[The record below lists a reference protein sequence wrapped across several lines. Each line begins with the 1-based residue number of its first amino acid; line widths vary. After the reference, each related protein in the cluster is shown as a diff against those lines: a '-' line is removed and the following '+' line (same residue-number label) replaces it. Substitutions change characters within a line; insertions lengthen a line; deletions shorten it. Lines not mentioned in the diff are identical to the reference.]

1 MQLKKLSL
9 SLCLALAAPSM
20 AADAADWNKGSSI
33 KDYRAGVPV
42 PVPVPVA
49 DTFKWYLR
57 ADVGGGL
64 YTGGDPAFEG
74 NMYGFDRDPAEGPA
88 FGIQSSW
95 FGNTFDTFAVG
106 GVGVGA
112 YLTPRI
118 RADVT
123 VDARTPT
130 KLGSQGNYSY
140 TGDPAYYNNPLGSG
154 FDARINGTTTEHI
167 EVRGLMS
174 LANVYFD
181 LAERGSRFVPYVGG
195 GVGFVVRSIQRTHN
209 TEEVLYD
216 LTSTAPVPLE
226 VNRTYFQGKSKAH
239 QLAPAAALMAGFGYT
254 LDSGMVLDF
263 NYRFAYVG
271 EVESRTQINYSANIN
286 GVETVS
292 SKLKLGDLQE
302 HAIRAGVRWNVW

>member
-42 PVPVPVA
+42 PAPVPVA

-64 YTGGDPAFEG
+64 YTGGDPAFDG

-95 FGNTFDTFAVG
+95 FGNSFDTFAVG

-140 TGDPAYYNNPLGSG
+140 TGDPDIYNPGGGG
-154 FDARINGTTTEHI
+154 FIARINGTTTEHI

-209 TEEVLYD
+209 TLETVENL
-216 LTSTAPVPLE
+216 STAPITVADQ
-226 VNRTYFQGKSKAH
+226 YSFSGKSKAH
-239 QLAPAAALMAGFGYT
+239 QVAPAAALMAGFGYT

-263 NYRFAYVG
+263 NYRFAYIG
-271 EVESRTQINYSANIN
+271 EVENRTTIDTSGSRSGIDA
-286 GVETVS
+286 VS
-292 SKLKLGDLQE
+292 NKLSLGDLQE